1 MEYTYFVYD
10 STGHCVGFTDDE
22 LDAQWMAEDNQGH
35 YEIEIRQSDSIF
47 G

>member
-1 MEYTYFVYD
+1 MYTYFVYD

-22 LDAQWMAEDNQGH
+22 NEATWMAEDYQGH
-35 YEIEIRQSDSIF
+35 YELEYIPSNSIF